1 MKALKDVF
9 FLGLCITF
17 GCFIAGFIKELCYF
31 LPDLKQNKTKNNK
44 KKKTGLLCH
53 HVDMFGITLGFLWQ
67 H

>member
-44 KKKTGLLCH
+44 KKTGLLCH

>member
-1 MKALKDVF
+1 MCFSLACVLPLDALLLDLLRNYVF
-9 FLGLCITF
+9 FFFTRF
-17 GCFIAGFIKELCYF
+17 K
-31 LPDLKQNKTKNNK
+31 KNKTKNNK